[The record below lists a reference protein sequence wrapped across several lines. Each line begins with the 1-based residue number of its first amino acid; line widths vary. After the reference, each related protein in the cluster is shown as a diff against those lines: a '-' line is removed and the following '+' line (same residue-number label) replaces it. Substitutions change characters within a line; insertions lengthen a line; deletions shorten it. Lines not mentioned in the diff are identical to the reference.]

1 MVTTMKNLSLIFLLV
16 VAGCSPAE
24 KKETTETTSAETTSL
39 DIKKFN
45 EMLSSDQHAV
55 LLDVRTPKEV
65 ADGMIPGAIAIDF
78 TAPDFADKISGLDK
92 DKTYFVYCKAGGRSS
107 RAIDQMKGVGFRK
120 LYNLEGGYDA
130 WLENV
135 QNVTP

>member
-1 MVTTMKNLSLIFLLV
+1 MKNLLLIFLV
-16 VAGCSPAE
+16 IVTGCSPAE
-24 KKETTETTSAETTSL
+24 KKETAETASGETTLL
-39 DIKKFN
+39 DVKKFN
-45 EMLSSDQHAV
+45 EMLSSDKNAV

-65 ADGMIPGAIAIDF
+65 AEGMIPGAIVIDF
-78 TAPDFADKISGLDK
+78 TAPDFAEKISGLDK

-107 RAIDQMKGVGFRK
+107 RAIDQMKAAGFGK